1 MYVNI
6 LGLPSNGTY
15 LIVGSQI
22 SPQPTFVTYAFL
34 IRHVP
39 YDFLIRHVQCDFLI
53 RHVPYASYEATQMP
67 FLHTARCRSYAVSST
82 AQMPVR

>member
-22 SPQPTFVTYAFL
+22 SHQPTFVTYGMC
-34 IRHVP
+34 RMHVLFTP
-39 YDFLIRHVQCDFLI
+39 
-53 RHVPYASYEATQMP
+53 
-67 FLHTARCRSYAVSST
+67 
-82 AQMPVR
+82 